1 MGVTVAVR
9 TERER
14 RLIHSVLPS
23 GKLFCFVP
31 FKHIVPVQKKHNH
44 NQRQWRFYP
53 SLISL

>member
-23 GKLFCFVP
+23 GQLFCFVP
-31 FKHIVPVQKKHNH
+31 FKHIVPVQKSTTTTS
-44 NQRQWRFYP
+44 QWHFYP